1 MDATTAF
8 LHPGLDQDNV
18 LMHLPGLSEL
28 GGLSASGIQ
37 LLAADW
43 QYKHS
48 MIMEALY
55 GLKQA
60 LDYGIKK

>member
-1 MDATTAF
+1 
-8 LHPGLDQDNV
+8 
-18 LMHLPGLSEL
+18 MHLPGLSEL

-48 MIMEALY
+48 MITEALY